1 MRTKARAR
9 TRCVLR
15 CSTTFPATGRRVAQ
29 ALGVVL
35 AAAWPPGAAAAKGV
49 FEGPATLSAAVSDW
63 VDNEATAEATHG
75 AISGWDTSRVD
86 DMAVL
91 FKDKTTFNAQLNW
104 DTSKVTNMHRTFNG
118 ATAFNKPLAWDTSE
132 VSDFDYM
139 VTARASRLPAAR
151 THPCT
156 SASAHRRAR
165 PASSRATSP
174 L

>member
-1 MRTKARAR
+1 MAG
-9 TRCVLR
+9 
-15 CSTTFPATGRRVAQ
+15 TFRYAYTFNQP
-29 ALGVVL
+29 L
-35 AAAWPPGAAAAKGV
+35 A
-49 FEGPATLSAAVSDW
+49 
-63 VDNEATAEATHG
+63 
-75 AISGWDTSRVD
+75 WDTSKVTN
-86 DMAVL
+86 MQW
-91 FKDKTTFNAQLNW
+91 TFNGAKAFNEPLNW

-165 PASSRATSP
+165 HASSRATSP